1 MVNPYEAL
9 ASSPRRAGFVR
20 RLPLLAGLIVGCA
33 ATALAACARNSASH
47 PALVSPVAFPLYRD
61 SDVLSV
67 RAWHHTLSQS
77 ERDAFGMGSNGGSFS
92 GYEVLSAT
100 PDSFDD
106 LVTWLQALS
115 MRPPDGYRVT
125 VWGTGIEDAR
135 ASARNLGFD
144 FGIFDRKERGV
155 WDDVVVVAVDPDA
168 MQRRAGI
175 MLSVLGRFHQLPAFL
190 RGAMNAQV
198 KAQTGFTVS
207 EALDPATPIGAAID
221 SLQRLHEIHARGVIF
236 IDARPAGRT

>member
-1 MVNPYEAL
+1 M
-9 ASSPRRAGFVR
+9 R

-33 ATALAACARNSASH
+33 AAALAGCARPASH
-47 PALVSPVAFPLYRD
+47 SALVSPVPFPLYRN

-67 RAWHHTLSQS
+67 RAWHHTLTQS
-77 ERDAFGMGSNGGSFS
+77 ERAAFGMGSHEGSYS

-100 PDSFDD
+100 PDSFDE

-115 MRPPDGYRVT
+115 LRPPDGYRVT
-125 VWGTGIEDAR
+125 IWGSGVEDAR

-144 FGIFDRKERGV
+144 FGVFDRKQSGV
-155 WDDVVVVAVDPDA
+155 SHDVVVVAVDPDA

-175 MLSVLGRFHQLPAFL
+175 MISVLGRFRQLPVFL
-190 RGAMNAQV
+190 RNAMNAQV

-207 EALDPATPIGAAID
+207 EALDPATPIGAALD
-221 SLQRLHEIHARGVIF
+221 SLERLHDIRARGVIL
-236 IDARPAGRT
+236 IDVKPVRRT